1 MNEYKRLYNMYVV
14 KKNEKKSIIYKD
26 VFPKKI
32 NIEYNKNID
41 DSKLK
46 LLFKKLN
53 KKLNYEMDSYYSFN
67 SENDKIKDI
76 FSNFSKKIKNL
87 GFYKELNN
95 DSIKYEYIR
104 INNIVSYIYTLV
116 YNYNVIKNNTIHSSL
131 LKNFSEYPLFS
142 SNLEMIISYTFDK
155 EYSKN
160 DEVITKYIDKKNK
173 NKKNKNI
180 DIWLRGTIIDINPK
194 NKTFEILYENNSKQ
208 KNDINNW
215 ENVRVPGGYLNLMY
229 FIKNN
234 ENKKLFN
241 NDKLSNIND
250 QIKDIVGNRD
260 IDLVFIRKTLLN
272 ILIKICL
279 QILNNA
285 NDKIL
290 FEYVFYSL
298 HIFINKTKL
307 YDYTKLESI
316 KDIQKIDISKRI
328 KEKIYMDLSEKDK
341 IEMGIDVGT
350 TVEEFQ
356 EQERKINDLYK
367 QRQEEKEL
375 QEQKI
380 RENMRNS
387 SINSLMNEVDVEIP
401 EWED

>member
-1 MNEYKRLYNMYVV
+1 M
-14 KKNEKKSIIYKD
+14 I
-26 VFPKKI
+26 KKI
-32 NIEYNKNID
+32 
-41 DSKLK
+41 
-46 LLFKKLN
+46 
-53 KKLNYEMDSYYSFN
+53 
-67 SENDKIKDI
+67 
-76 FSNFSKKIKNL
+76 
-87 GFYKELNN
+87 
-95 DSIKYEYIR
+95 
-104 INNIVSYIYTLV
+104 
-116 YNYNVIKNNTIHSSL
+116 
-131 LKNFSEYPLFS
+131 
-142 SNLEMIISYTFDK
+142 
-155 EYSKN
+155 
-160 DEVITKYIDKKNK
+160 K

-316 KDIQKIDISKRI
+316 KDIQKIDISKEL
-328 KEKIYMDLSEKDK
+328 KKKIYMDLSEKDK

-356 EQERKINDLYK
+356 EQEKEKLMIYINKDKKKKNYK
-367 QRQEEKEL
+367 NKKLEKTCVIL
-375 QEQKI
+375 LLI
-380 RENMRNS
+380 
-387 SINSLMNEVDVEIP
+387 V
-401 EWED
+401 